1 MTYVRN
7 GSRLLIFA
15 LSTVLAAAVLAP
27 ALPAEAA
34 PEPPFEIRFPQETE
48 ATVFSS
54 SFGAPRSG
62 GRRHTGNDL
71 MAPKMTQ
78 VYAAADGVISVVAT
92 SSLAGRY
99 IEIDHGDGW
108 STRYIHLNNDDP
120 GTDNGS
126 ADWDLTVVP
135 TLVEGSHVVAGQHI
149 AWVGDSG
156 NAEWAGSHTHFEIA
170 YEGREIDPYPYLKS
184 AYLRDSSRQ
193 LDDLWHLTHSVDAER
208 AS

>member
-1 MTYVRN
+1 MTYARS
-7 GSRLLIFA
+7 GSRLLIIA
-15 LSTVLAAAVLAP
+15 LSALLAAAVVVP
-27 ALPAEAA
+27 AIPAAAA
-34 PEPPFEIRFPQETE
+34 PEPPFEMRFPQETE

-78 VYAAADGVISVVAT
+78 VYAAADGVISVLTT
-92 SSLAGRY
+92 SNLAGRY
-99 IEIDHGDGW
+99 IEIDHGEGW
-108 STRYIHLNNDDP
+108 STRYMHLNNDDP
-120 GTDNGS
+120 DTDNGS

-135 TLVEGSHVVAGQHI
+135 GLVEGSHVVAGQHI

-156 NAEWAGSHTHFEIA
+156 NAEGSGSHTHFEIA
-170 YEGREIDPYPYLKS
+170 YEGGEIDPYPFLKS
-184 AYLRDSSRQ
+184 AYLRDRSRQ
-193 LDDLWHLTHSVDAER
+193 LVDLWHLTHSVDADR

>member
-1 MTYVRN
+1 MTYARS
-7 GSRLLIFA
+7 GSRLLIIA
-15 LSTVLAAAVLAP
+15 LSALLGAAVVVP
-27 ALPAEAA
+27 ALPAAAA
-34 PEPPFEIRFPQETE
+34 PEPPFEMRFPQETE

-78 VYAAADGVISVVAT
+78 VYAAADGVISVVTT

-99 IEIDHGDGW
+99 IEIDHGEGW
-108 STRYIHLNNDDP
+108 STRYMHLNNDDP
-120 GTDNGS
+120 GTDSGS

-135 TLVEGSHVVAGQHI
+135 GLVEGSHVVAGQHI

-156 NAEWAGSHTHFEIA
+156 NAEGSGSHTHFEIA
-170 YEGREIDPYPYLKS
+170 YGGGEIDPYPFLKS
-184 AYLRDSSRQ
+184 AYLRDRSRQ
-193 LDDLWHLTHSVDAER
+193 LVDLWHLTHSVGADR

>member
-1 MTYVRN
+1 MTYARS
-7 GSRLLIFA
+7 GSRLLIIA
-15 LSTVLAAAVLAP
+15 LSALLGAAVVVP
-27 ALPAEAA
+27 ALPAAAA
-34 PEPPFEIRFPQETE
+34 PEPPFEMRFPQEIE
-48 ATVFSS
+48 PTVFSS

-71 MAPKMTQ
+71 MAPKITQ
-78 VYAAADGVISVVAT
+78 VYAAADGVISVVET

-108 STRYIHLNNDDP
+108 STRYMHLNNDDH

-135 TLVEGSHVVAGQHI
+135 GLEEGSRVVAGQHI

-156 NAEWAGSHTHFEIA
+156 NAEGSGSHTHFEIA
-170 YEGREIDPYPYLKS
+170 YEGREIDPYPFLKS
-184 AYLRDSSRQ
+184 AYLRERSRQ
-193 LDDLWHLTHSVDAER
+193 LVDMWHLTHAVDADR